1 MHPLRA
7 NQFVFVVLRLSQI
20 LACMGLLL
28 CAAALFTG
36 CKRSASSQ
44 IGRLRLTDTELR
56 YGVAPTRNS
65 EVVYQDDV
73 IIVGH
78 GADDVRSVSA
88 DGLTWTI
95 DASAARAEE
104 LQPGKIMFITA
115 RGVGRVLGVQRTGDG
130 LAVVLGPVAL
140 TDVIKETHMSFEQP
154 VDLSN
159 MIAYSAPEFPGT
171 SVEAFRLSP
180 LSGPEG
186 GYVVAE
192 TGRRWPSGRWDQ
204 GDGTWWKSE
213 PQRRESA
220 WNDSTGAA
228 LRLSPASFTNFA
240 AFSPPLPLPQLGTP
254 SQVDI
259 SDFKVVPFC
268 CGGLGLKIVHDSD
281 GVRIMAYAVIRL
293 KDPAL
298 RFNLD
303 IHGGKVT
310 TAELELKGMAG
321 LTMQF
326 EAASTVGVNGNINKQ
341 ISVPVDLSLPILGLP
356 VPLAVTLHQAF
367 ILKTAFSARNSV
379 LRATGDYALG
389 GSLFMGYHDGS
400 WGAGAPT
407 KFVVR
412 QSLLDSI
419 NGVSLGANGLVMA
432 YQGKVI
438 VGIGAFGFVT
448 GPYFGYNVGIG
459 VARGS
464 DAAGLPLGMPVC
476 RSANLD
482 VGVAVGIGY
491 SIPQPVTKAINFI
504 LRNLNLRT
512 IEGTGGIEHRESLI
526 QQHAALPAGCG

>member
-7 NQFVFVVLRLSQI
+7 NQFVFAVLRSSQI
-20 LACMGLLL
+20 LACTGLLL
-28 CAAALFTG
+28 CSAALFIG
-36 CKRSASSQ
+36 CKSRNASSQ
-44 IGRLRLTDTELR
+44 IGRLRLSDNELR

-95 DASAARAEE
+95 DASAAHAEE
-104 LQPGKIMFITA
+104 LQPGKIM
-115 RGVGRVLGVQRTGDG
+115 
-130 LAVVLGPVAL
+130 
-140 TDVIKETHMSFEQP
+140 
-154 VDLSN
+154 
-159 MIAYSAPEFPGT
+159 
-171 SVEAFRLSP
+171 
-180 LSGPEG
+180 
-186 GYVVAE
+186 
-192 TGRRWPSGRWDQ
+192 
-204 GDGTWWKSE
+204 
-213 PQRRESA
+213 
-220 WNDSTGAA
+220 
-228 LRLSPASFTNFA
+228 
-240 AFSPPLPLPQLGTP
+240 
-254 SQVDI
+254 
-259 SDFKVVPFC
+259 
-268 CGGLGLKIVHDSD
+268 
-281 GVRIMAYAVIRL
+281 AYAVLRL
-293 KDPAL
+293 QDPAL
-298 RFNLD
+298 HFNLD

-310 TAELELKGMAG
+310 TAELELKGVAG

-326 EAASTVGVNGNINKQ
+326 EAASTVGVNGNINKR

-379 LRATGDYALG
+379 LRATGDYAMD
-389 GSLFMGYHDGS
+389 GSLFMGYHNGS

-419 NGVSLGANGLVMA
+419 NGVSLGANGLGMA

-464 DAAGLPLGMPVC
+464 DAAGFPLGMPVC

-491 SIPQPVTKAINFI
+491 SIPQPVTNAINFI
-504 LRNLNLRT
+504 LRNLNLRA
-512 IEGTGGIEHRESLI
+512 IEGSGGIEHRESLI
-526 QQHAALPAGCG
+526 NQHAAIPAGCS